1 MNEPR
6 ANQEE
11 FADLQEFRK
20 LCDAITNK
28 DAIRVCRLVL
38 SNAAVSTG

>member
-1 MNEPR
+1 MSEPR

-11 FADLQEFRK
+11 SADLQEFRA
-20 LCDAITNK
+20 LCAAITNK
-28 DAIRVCRLVL
+28 DAIRACLLVL